1 MPYVMQA
8 EAAWAERV
16 KGAKAPALVFFKG
29 PGTEP
34 TILSGHKL
42 NIEAAI
48 QENQWQVYAMPGAK
62 ARIAVQHLLKG
73 PLYASQELGPQPK
86 LSCCCL
92 SAASTLPSCQACLH
106 RVKVQGHTPLHVSAG
121 RACPR
126 LCHSS
131 CARL

>member
-1 MPYVMQA
+1 MSDAWLAASCSQSDLLLPLQGLPAGFSRVFLDHVPLVMQT

-48 QENQWQVYAMPGAK
+48 QENQWQVCAMPGAK
-62 ARIAVQHLLKG
+62 
-73 PLYASQELGPQPK
+73 QE
-86 LSCCCL
+86 S
-92 SAASTLPSCQACLH
+92 
-106 RVKVQGHTPLHVSAG
+106 
-121 RACPR
+121 
-126 LCHSS
+126 LCSICS
-131 CARL
+131 KDLCVPVTS